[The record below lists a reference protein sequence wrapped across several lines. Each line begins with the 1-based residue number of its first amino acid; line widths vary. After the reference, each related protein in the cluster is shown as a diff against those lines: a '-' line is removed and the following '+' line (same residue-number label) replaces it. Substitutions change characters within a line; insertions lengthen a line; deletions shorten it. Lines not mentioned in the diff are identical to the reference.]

1 MKKLLAALI
10 IPAISSESFAC
21 SVCSVTNEAAR
32 YAYYATTALLT
43 LLPLLMIGGVVYYI
57 AKKDR

>member
-1 MKKLLAALI
+1 MKKFLGILFVS
-10 IPAISSESFAC
+10 AIANEAWAC

>member
-1 MKKLLAALI
+1 MKKLLALLMASVLT
-10 IPAISSESFAC
+10 SEAFAC